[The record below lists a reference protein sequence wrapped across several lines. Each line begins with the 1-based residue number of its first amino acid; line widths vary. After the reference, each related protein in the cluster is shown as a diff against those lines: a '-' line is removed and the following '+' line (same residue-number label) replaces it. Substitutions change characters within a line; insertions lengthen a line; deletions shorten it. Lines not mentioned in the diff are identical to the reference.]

1 MILVSLTKFAALKK
15 RRRLLPLTCC
25 PIRGN
30 NTSLITMIEEIY
42 DEKYREELL
51 DNDALESFEEAFLI
65 GYEEAE

>member
-1 MILVSLTKFAALKK
+1 
-15 RRRLLPLTCC
+15 
-25 PIRGN
+25 
-30 NTSLITMIEEIY
+30 MIEEIY